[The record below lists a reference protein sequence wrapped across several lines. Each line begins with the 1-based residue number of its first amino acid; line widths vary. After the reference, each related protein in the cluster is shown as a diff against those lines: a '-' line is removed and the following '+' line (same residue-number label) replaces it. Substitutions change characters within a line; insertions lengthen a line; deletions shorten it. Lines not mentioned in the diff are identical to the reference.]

1 MDFALGDHPKAGQ
14 ITVMVEQEV
23 KLNGPFGAAKLRPVK
38 NTDAQVDHRG
48 VQTDQL
54 VFKAELLFER
64 SLFVAALQQSKEKFL
79 VQFPGSM
86 FVGVGQRRTV
96 RRFINPQ
103 MRQFPFA
110 TRKPVAN
117 LSQRVGT
124 SQLAEHHQ
132 NKLIPAAKTTGM
144 GLGFSFPNQKLKFAS
159 RKKLENLTEHA
170 TESIML
176 GLLLSGAL
184 GRLRESFPNCNPRE
198 A

>member
-1 MDFALGDHPKAGQ
+1 MAPLVRRNFAQSKTLTHRS
-14 ITVMVEQEV
+14 ITVE
-23 KLNGPFGAAKLRPVK
+23 
-38 NTDAQVDHRG
+38 

-54 VFKAELLFER
+54 VFKAQLLFER

-124 SQLAEHHQ
+124 SQLAEHHRD
-132 NKLIPAAKTTGM
+132 KLIPAAKTTGM
-144 GLGFSFPNQKLKFAS
+144 ALGFSFPNQKLKFAS

-170 TESIML
+170 TESIHV
-176 GLLLSGAL
+176 GPPAL
-184 GRLRESFPNCNPRE
+184 GFVGTTSPEFPKL
-198 A
+198 